1 MEQEAAQVS
10 RVSVRMP
17 EFVAADPE
25 LWFAMAAGS
34 FLCSGVTQDRTKF
47 GYIVGALPAKF
58 AAEVKDIIMNPPT
71 DGAYEKLKMELV
83 RRLSA
88 SQEEKTRRLLE
99 REEMGDRKPSQFLRH
114 LQGLAD
120 RTVPDALMKSLW
132 MSRLPKCV
140 QVSLAIIKDTNLEDL
155 ATHADNIMEASRTIV
170 HQIAETTN
178 IEAIIDRKL
187 EQMFLGLN
195 LEIATLRAEPA
206 AHHRP
211 RRDALQLHL
220 GKRRGPS
227 LEAASDPS
235 PTTRRLF
242 ITDQDSKLQFLVDT
256 GADLC
261 VYPRSAVTGRREKS
275 DYVLSAANGTPIAT
289 YGTTTLTLNL
299 GLRRDFTW
307 RFVIADVSK
316 PIIGVDFLSF
326 YNLLVDVRNRRLLDG
341 TTQLTTQGEVAEC
354 SIPEVKSVNGSSR
367 YHDLLTQF
375 PEITRPTGAPG
386 RIRHNTRH
394 HIKTMPGPPVASRPR
409 RLAPEKYKVAKKEF
423 EAMLRLGIARPSKSP
438 WSSPL
443 HLAPKKG
450 SEEWRPCGDYRA
462 LNARTVPDQYPVR
475 HIQDYAHIL
484 QGKKIFSTL
493 DLVRAYNQIPLA
505 EEDVPKTAITTPFGL
520 FEFPVMTFGLRN
532 AAQTFQRF
540 IDEVLQGLD
549 FCFSYID
556 DVLIASSSEEEHM
569 EHLRIIFERFRN
581 YSIVLNPAKCIFG

>member
-10 RVSVRMP
+10 RVAVRMP
-17 EFVAADPE
+17 EFVATDPE
-25 LWFAMAAGS
+25 LWFAMAEGS

-99 REEMGDRKPSQFLRH
+99 REEIGDRKPSQFLRH

-120 RTVPDALMKSLW
+120 PTVPDARIKSLW

-155 ATHADNIMEASRTIV
+155 ATHADNIMEASRPIV

-195 LEIATLRAEPA
+195 LEIATLRAELA
-206 AHHRP
+206 AHHRERP
-211 RRDALQLHL
+211 ERDGSRGRSHNRRRSQSRRRSPTD
-220 GKRRGPS
+220 GKCWGPS

-261 VYPRSAVTGRREKS
+261 VFPRSAVTGRREKY

-354 SIPEVKSVNGSSR
+354 SIPEVKTVIGSSR
-367 YHDLLTQF
+367 YHDLLTHF
-375 PEITRPTGAPG
+375 PEITRPAGAPG

-409 RLAPEKYKVAKKEF
+409 RLAPDEYKAAKKEF

-475 HIQDYAHIL
+475 NIQDCCVLMSY
-484 QGKKIFSTL
+484 
-493 DLVRAYNQIPLA
+493 
-505 EEDVPKTAITTPFGL
+505 PKR
-520 FEFPVMTFGLRN
+520 E
-532 AAQTFQRF
+532 
-540 IDEVLQGLD
+540 
-549 FCFSYID
+549 
-556 DVLIASSSEEEHM
+556 
-569 EHLRIIFERFRN
+569 
-581 YSIVLNPAKCIFG
+581 